1 MTMKA
6 EETKITF
13 PWTNAPIGGWG
24 MAPQIGPDVFETQ
37 MKHLQN
43 FAQGL
48 QQAYSETLNKQMEVL
63 NSTGERVAQTMQEMA
78 RCQGAGDVLTVET
91 QLATVVLDSASQR
104 TQAWFELGRKLQD
117 CFAGFA
123 LASFEELRKQ
133 GEEAAEAAESAAH
146 ETGKSIKAVKN
157 ATKQAA

>member
-13 PWTNAPIGGWG
+13 PWTSAPIGSWG
-24 MAPQIGPDVFETQ
+24 MPPQIGPELFETQ

-43 FAQGL
+43 FAQNL

-63 NSTGERVAQTMQEMA
+63 NSTGERVAQTMQEML
-78 RCQGAGDVLTVET
+78 RSQGAGEVLTAES
-91 QLATVVLDSASQR
+91 QLASVVLDGASRRAQN
-104 TQAWFELGRKLQD
+104 WFELGRKLQD
-117 CFAGFA
+117 CYAGLA
-123 LASFEELRKQ
+123 RASFEELRKQ
-133 GEEAAEAAESAAH
+133 SEEMAEAAESTAH
-146 ETGKSIKAVKN
+146 EAGKSIKAVKN

>member
-13 PWTNAPIGGWG
+13 PWTGTPIGGWG
-24 MAPQIGPDVFETQ
+24 MPAQAGHELFEAQ

-43 FAQGL
+43 FAQTM
-48 QQAYSETLNKQMEVL
+48 QQAYSETLNKQMEVF
-63 NSTGERVAQTMQEMA
+63 NATGERVAQSMQEML

-91 QLATVVLDSASQR
+91 QLATAVLDGASQR
-104 TQAWFELGRKLQD
+104 AQNWFDLSRKLQD
-117 CFAGFA
+117 CCADLA
-123 LASFEELRKQ
+123 KASFEDLRKQ
-133 GEEAAEAAESAAH
+133 GEEMAEAAESTAH
-146 ETGKSIKAVKN
+146 ETGKTIKAVKS